1 MGHHLRKLAVLC
13 AVSALGVAGPIASA
27 HATTAMVR
35 VETPAFASSFSTLV
49 DRQRVTLGTD
59 PVIKAGQSC
68 SPDSPAAAL
77 TAAIGADGWDAT
89 YDPAATPNFRIT
101 RIKNVSVPATSPTW
115 RWSSFVSTMYM
126 DDPCHKP
133 IPDGNEALFA
143 PSCFTTTPVQ
153 QSACFTGG
161 PLQMQIGTA
170 SPLEIAPISVA
181 GHDTPVSVQVFE
193 TPFTPNATGGTQG
206 NFAGS
211 SDSVVS
217 TDEGVSAVSKDDHRD
232 GFAVIHFSNYGDHII
247 RATENGKI
255 PVRANVCATDGQDG
269 FCGTTKPDFNPFVT
283 PPSPCDTTGHDGFCG
298 TTDTSGPVA
307 HVTNILNKQVFKKG
321 KGPGK
326 VKGTLDVDP
335 NGVGTVKMRLTRVST
350 GRVRIKAKKSR
361 KSKKKA
367 KVRYRTVKRCTAWD
381 DGTAL
386 LVTAKCGTKYA
397 KWFPGDLTDLR
408 DGFDYSFAMTLPSGT
423 YTLEVSAT
431 DEDGHVDAP
440 APGRN
445 VLTFT
450 VK

>member
-13 AVSALGVAGPIASA
+13 AVSALGVAGPTASA
-27 HATTAMVR
+27 HASTAMVR
-35 VETPAFASSFSTLV
+35 VETPQFASSLSTLV
-49 DRQRVTLGTD
+49 DRQRVTLGAD
-59 PVIKAGQSC
+59 PVVKAGRTC
-68 SPDSPAAAL
+68 LPDSPAAAL
-77 TAAIGADGWDAT
+77 SAAIGVDGWDAT
-89 YDPAATPNFRIT
+89 YDATATPAFRIT
-101 RIKNVSVPATSPTW
+101 RIRNVPVPATNPTW
-115 RWSSFVSTMYM
+115 RWSSFVSTMYQA
-126 DDPCHKP
+126 DPCTTS

-143 PSCFTTTPVQ
+143 PSCFDATRVQ
-153 QSACFTGG
+153 ANCFTGG
-161 PLQMQIGTA
+161 PLLMQIGTA
-170 SPLEIAPISVA
+170 SPLEIASINVA
-181 GHDTPVSVQVFE
+181 GRDAPVSVQVFE
-193 TPFTPNATGGTQG
+193 TPFTPNATAGTQG
-206 NFAGS
+206 NLAGS

-217 TDEGVSAVSKDDHRD
+217 TDEGVSALSKDDHRE
-232 GFAVIHFSNYGDHII
+232 GFATIHFSGSGDHTI

-255 PVRANVCATDGQDG
+255 PVRAKVCVTDGQDG

-283 PPSPCDTTGHDGFCG
+283 PPSPCDTNGHDGFCG

-307 HVTNILNKQVFKKG
+307 HVTNILNKQVYKKG
-321 KGPGK
+321 KGPGRI
-326 VKGTLDVDP
+326 KGTLDVDP
-335 NGVGTVKMRLTRVST
+335 NGVGGVKLRLTRVST

-445 VLTFT
+445 VLVFT